1 MKRSPKSCLTSVTAT
16 HAQAWSRQTGAS
28 LLEGI
33 AYLGIAALVLI
44 GAVALL
50 NTAFSSSNSNQLNQ
64 ELSSIQTATRKL
76 FMTTQGDFGT
86 ADITAGLIG
95 AGGFPQ
101 TLTTNA
107 SAGTV
112 TNVWGGA
119 VTVTGVNADFTVQ
132 YTAVPKDV
140 CINTLTA
147 TTSGWQSVTVGGTAV
162 TLPATPTAANTAC
175 ATTSN
180 TIVWTSV

>member
-50 NTAFSSSNSNQLNQ
+50 NTAFSSANSNQLNQ
-64 ELSSIQTATRKL
+64 ELSAIQTATRKL
-76 FMTTQGDFGT
+76 FMTTQGSFGA

-101 TLTTNA
+101 TLNTTA
-107 SAGTV
+107 VAGTV
-112 TNVWGGA
+112 TNVWGGL
-119 VTVTGVNADFTVQ
+119 VTVKGDNADFIVQ
-132 YTAVPKDV
+132 YTAVPADV
-140 CINTLTA
+140 CINSLTA
-147 TTSGWQSVTVGGTAV
+147 TTSGWSSVTVGGTAV
-162 TLPATPTAANTAC
+162 SLPATPSAANTAC
-175 ATTSN
+175 ATASN
-180 TIVWTSV
+180 TIAWTSN